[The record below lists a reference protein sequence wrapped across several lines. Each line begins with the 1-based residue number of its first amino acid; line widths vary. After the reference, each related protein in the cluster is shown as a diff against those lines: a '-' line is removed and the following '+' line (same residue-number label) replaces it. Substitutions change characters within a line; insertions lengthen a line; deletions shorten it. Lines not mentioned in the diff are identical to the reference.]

1 MPTLIK
7 EETYGFEDV
16 SLVPHHFS
24 PVASRKTDIDTTCYM
39 GSVKLHTPI
48 IASPMAD
55 VCDDTVAIAI
65 AKAGGVGAIH
75 RFQTIEAQAEMV
87 RRVVEAGQPVL
98 AAVGTTAECS
108 ERAYQCIKA
117 GAFGIIVDVAFL
129 NQKTADMCMALRNRY
144 PDIYLISGNVATG
157 AGFRTGIECG
167 LDAIRVGIGNGQ
179 ACRTSRVT
187 GVGVG
192 LVTSLLECLE
202 EKQYAAS
209 IGRDVAI
216 ICDGGMDTGGSFN
229 KAIACGADFAL
240 MGRAFAGTLEGPGK
254 TFEDPDGKWE
264 LKPEENQK
272 ERLNKGGNVYKEYR
286 GSASM
291 EAQMV
296 YKARGEIVTS
306 EGVASVVKVFGSVAD
321 VLGRFNGALRSSMS
335 YAGAHN
341 YDEFRTNAEL
351 RLVATGTF
359 NQQKARTLQTKE
371 ITI

>member
-1 MPTLIK
+1 MPKLIEK
-7 EETYGFEDV
+7 FTYGFEDV
-16 SLVPHHFS
+16 SLEPHHYS
-24 PVASRKTDIDTTCYM
+24 PISSRKTDIDTTTFM
-39 GSVKLHTPI
+39 GKVKLHTPI

-55 VCDDTVAIAI
+55 VCDDKVAIAI

-75 RFQTIEAQAEMV
+75 RFQTIEEQVEMV
-87 RRVVEAGQPVL
+87 SRVVAAGQPVL
-98 AAVGTTAECS
+98 AAVGTTPDYL
-108 ERAYQCIKA
+108 ERAVKLYNA

-129 NQKTADMCMALRNRY
+129 NQKTIEACRNIKAELE
-144 PDIYLISGNVATG
+144 DVYLISGNVATG
-157 AGFRTGIECG
+157 AGFRTGIDAG

-202 EKQYAAS
+202 EKEHAAS
-209 IGRDVAI
+209 YGRQVSI
-216 ICDGGMDTGGSFN
+216 ICDGGMDTGGSFA

-240 MGRAFAGTLEGPGK
+240 MGRAFAGTYEGPGQAV
-254 TFEDPDGKWE
+254 TESGEPVNPDRHEWA
-264 LKPEENQK
+264 NYRQ
-272 ERLNKGGNVYKEYR
+272 YR

-291 EAQMV
+291 EAQQV

-306 EGVASVVKVFGSVAD
+306 EGVASVVKVYGSVEE

-335 YAGAHN
+335 YLGASDYN
-341 YDEFRTNAEL
+341 SFRNNAVI
-351 RLVATGTF
+351 RLVSTGTF